1 MFNLYAGRKKN
12 FKLTQRH
19 HYNILKQAILMENI
33 LMENIT
39 TYGDETSEIN
49 KKN

>member
-1 MFNLYAGRKKN
+1 
-12 FKLTQRH
+12 
-19 HYNILKQAILMENI
+19 MENI

-49 KKN
+49 KKNWYKLLALEFDLRIEVCLKL